1 MPRRE
6 EDPLREIGRQ
16 LDELE
21 AMAARLGFP
30 TPWRWGV
37 RARCA
42 CARAAA
48 ESLAYRL
55 RTERSARERAERGRD
70 RIAED
75 YRRLSARAS
84 AGEMDR
90 RSDDG
95 A

>member
-6 EDPLREIGRQ
+6 EDPLREIERQ

-30 TPWRWGV
+30 APWRWGV

-48 ESLAYRL
+48 ETLARSLRI
-55 RTERSARERAERGRD
+55 ERAARERAESGRD
-70 RIAED
+70 RIAAD
-75 YRRLSARAS
+75 YRRAS
-84 AGEMDR
+84 DR
-90 RSDDG
+90 LERCEKEVI
-95 A
+95 